1 MTLTSTGTKCDWR
14 GRSLDGNDKPCS
26 AASEAERRVTA
37 STTTDKTC
45 KLELCE
51 RGY

>member
-1 MTLTSTGTKCDWR
+1 MTLTSTGSKCDWC

-37 STTTDKTC
+37 STTADKTC
-45 KLELCE
+45 KLGLRE

>member
-1 MTLTSTGTKCDWR
+1 MTLTSTGLG

-45 KLELCE
+45 IGARD

>member
-1 MTLTSTGTKCDWR
+1 MTLTSTGSKCDWC
-14 GRSLDGNDKPCS
+14 GRSFDGNDKPCS

-37 STTTDKTC
+37 GTTTDKTC
-45 KLELCE
+45 KLELRE

>member
-1 MTLTSTGTKCDWR
+1 MTLTSTGSKCDWC

-37 STTTDKTC
+37 STTTDKTR
-45 KLELCE
+45 KLRE